1 MSPVR
6 RAAKGAK
13 QRTVS
18 TSEVRK
24 QLAGALRTVKQEKV
38 LIGFGRYGAC
48 VAVLAPVEAAFM
60 LAGRGAEVKPELR
73 AKIKAIAEAFAD
85 DLQLEDAPAAVS
97 RKAARTTRKAPGKKA
112 PKTVAKK
119 SAKARRK
126 PQSRR

>member
-6 RAAKGAK
+6 KAAKGAK

-60 LAGRGAEVKPELR
+60 LAGRGAEVRPELR
-73 AKIKAIAEAFAD
+73 AKIKAISEAFAD
-85 DLQLEDAPAAVS
+85 DLELEEAPAV
-97 RKAARTTRKAPGKKA
+97 RKAAKATKKA
-112 PKTVAKK
+112 PAKKAGKKVAKK
-119 SAKARRK
+119 MAKARPK
-126 PQSRR
+126 PRSGR